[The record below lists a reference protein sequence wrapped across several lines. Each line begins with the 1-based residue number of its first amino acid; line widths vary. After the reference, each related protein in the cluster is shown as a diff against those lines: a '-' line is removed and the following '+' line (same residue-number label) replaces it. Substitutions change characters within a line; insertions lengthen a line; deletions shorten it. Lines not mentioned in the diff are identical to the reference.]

1 MENELQ
7 VKAYADKS
15 NSLVVEDD
23 KSLKV
28 AKILK
33 RQISSLKTLIT
44 SSTDVEYREKKDAYD
59 EALKEIKS
67 LKEAYQKIQNSR
79 LSFTKPLSLAFKT
92 IKQKIENYNLQC
104 EQAEQRRIE
113 EEEKLAEEQRRIE
126 EEEKLAEEQRR
137 IEEEEKL
144 AEEQRRISEELKAKE
159 EEAARA
165 EEKRKLDE
173 EKASQEKLAA
183 QKKAETSPEY
193 ATLKPDAEVDPICN
207 HGHYPGDCDKCNPVS
222 KLEQGMVVTKE
233 TGVTNDG
240 EECPG
245 CDAERNVT
253 KPPPIVHPE
262 EKHEPVTKQKR
273 EVRCQVVNLKSFAA
287 GIASGEVPTECMRPH
302 TETLNNYAQGFHNH
316 AKEGDGFFPG
326 CMIVEV
332 CYTGNIS

>member
-104 EQAEQRRIE
+104 EQA
-113 EEEKLAEEQRRIE
+113 
-126 EEEKLAEEQRR
+126 EQRR